1 MNKNTLI
8 IGLLFIFSS
17 ISFAQENVEAQ
28 PSELEKL
35 IINIQSKVDVE
46 KRFDFSRAN
55 SKEKQLAD
63 LKKINKKLE
72 SDLKAAEDL
81 STRLIDQFDKNEK
94 TLSELEE
101 KLTLKLGNLGE
112 MFGVVKQV
120 SGQTRGEFKN
130 SITNIDNPDRDQFLK
145 NLAES
150 KKLPDLSDI
159 SSLWVELVKEIRNA
173 ESIKVF
179 NTNVVSADGTNN
191 ELEILRIGTFSI
203 THEGMFLKHLV
214 DTNQVEFL
222 PSQPT
227 GVSKRKLKSLQNEN
241 EGTFVIDIDPTRG
254 AILDKLIQK
263 KTFFQRISDGG
274 LVGYVIIL
282 LGLAGVALAGERI
295 YVLKNVLDS
304 IKKQEESDTV
314 DSNNLLGM
322 LIETAKA
329 NINESL
335 DSLELIL
342 DEKVQSITP
351 TIEVRVKAIKLIA
364 TVAPLLGLLGTVIG
378 MIETFQAITLFGTGD
393 PKLMAGGISQA
404 LVTTMLGLIVAAPL
418 LFMHSYAENYSKTI
432 ISFLEEKASGIVA
445 NKTKKMITDI
455 FKTYSN
461 FIYQGGPVVF
471 ILFLISIYLFVLIF
485 AKFKYLFFDISEV
498 QDQYKKRLSEINN
511 DEFYLLNLSSLKCD
525 YRNIINKDFFII
537 QTLIALCPV
546 LGLLGTVTG
555 MIEVFDV
562 VSFFGTGNARAL
574 ASGITKATLPT
585 MTGMAISIVG
595 LLTYTVLNSK
605 SQSIISEL

>member
-1 MNKNTLI
+1 MKKTSI
-8 IGLLFIFSS
+8 IFSFLLLCS
-17 ISFAQENVEAQ
+17 NLLLAQEDTPKP
-28 PSELEKL
+28 PSELEIL
-35 IINIQSKVDVE
+35 ITNIQSKIDVE

-55 SKEKQLAD
+55 SKEKQLSD
-63 LKKINKKLE
+63 LKTINSKLKK
-72 SDLKAAEDL
+72 DLKAAEDL
-81 STRLIDQFDKNEK
+81 SAKLINQFDENEK

-130 SITNIDNPDRDQFLK
+130 SITNIDNPDRDLFLK

-159 SSLWVELVKEIRNA
+159 SALWVELVKEIRNA
-173 ESIKVF
+173 ETIKVF
-179 NTNVVSADGTNN
+179 NTNVVSADGETKD
-191 ELEILRIGTFSI
+191 LSILRIGTFSI
-203 THEGMFLKHLV
+203 THEGMFLKHLI

-222 PSQPT
+222 PSQPS
-227 GVSKRKLKSLQNEN
+227 GVSKRKLKSLQNET

-263 KTFFQRISDGG
+263 KTFFQRIADGG

-282 LGLAGVALAGERI
+282 LGLGGVALASERI
-295 YVLKNVLDS
+295 YVLRNVLTN
-304 IKKQEESDTV
+304 IREQEKTENVDTT
-314 DSNNLLGM
+314 NLLGM
-322 LIETAKA
+322 LIETANN

-342 DEKVQSITP
+342 DEKIQSITP
-351 TIEVRVKAIKLIA
+351 TIEIRVKAIKLIA

-445 NKTKKMITDI
+445 NKV
-455 FKTYSN
+455 KT
-461 FIYQGGPVVF
+461 
-471 ILFLISIYLFVLIF
+471 
-485 AKFKYLFFDISEV
+485 
-498 QDQYKKRLSEINN
+498 
-511 DEFYLLNLSSLKCD
+511 
-525 YRNIINKDFFII
+525 
-537 QTLIALCPV
+537 
-546 LGLLGTVTG
+546 
-555 MIEVFDV
+555 
-562 VSFFGTGNARAL
+562 
-574 ASGITKATLPT
+574 
-585 MTGMAISIVG
+585 
-595 LLTYTVLNSK
+595 
-605 SQSIISEL
+605 

>member
-1 MNKNTLI
+1 MNKNVLI
-8 IGLLFIFSS
+8 IGFLFIFSS
-17 ISFAQENVEAQ
+17 ISFAQEGVEVE

-445 NKTKKMITDI
+445 NKTKK
-455 FKTYSN
+455 
-461 FIYQGGPVVF
+461 
-471 ILFLISIYLFVLIF
+471 
-485 AKFKYLFFDISEV
+485 
-498 QDQYKKRLSEINN
+498 
-511 DEFYLLNLSSLKCD
+511 
-525 YRNIINKDFFII
+525 
-537 QTLIALCPV
+537 
-546 LGLLGTVTG
+546 
-555 MIEVFDV
+555 
-562 VSFFGTGNARAL
+562 
-574 ASGITKATLPT
+574 
-585 MTGMAISIVG
+585 
-595 LLTYTVLNSK
+595 
-605 SQSIISEL
+605 

>member
-1 MNKNTLI
+1 MIKRI
-8 IGLLFIFSS
+8 LFINFFFLSS
-17 ISFAQENVEAQ
+17 IAVNAQEEVVAQ

-35 IINIQSKVDVE
+35 IIDIQAKVDIE
-46 KRFDFSRAN
+46 KRFDFSRSN
-55 SKEKQLAD
+55 SKEKQLND
-63 LKKINKKLE
+63 LKRIDKKLK
-72 SDLKAAEDL
+72 SDLSAAEDL
-81 STRLIDQFDKNEK
+81 STRLIEKFDANEK
-94 TLSELEE
+94 TLAELEE

-130 SITNIDNPDRDQFLK
+130 SITNIDNPDRDSFLK

-159 SSLWVELVKEIRNA
+159 SALWVELVKEIRNA
-173 ESIKVF
+173 ETIKVF
-179 NTNVVSADGTNN
+179 TTNVLTADGNN
-191 ELEILRIGTFSI
+191 DELEILRIGTFQI
-203 THEGMFLKHLV
+203 LHEGNFLKHLI

-222 PSQPT
+222 PSQPD
-227 GVSKRKLKSLQNEN
+227 GVSKRKLRNLQNDS
-241 EGTFVIDIDPTRG
+241 EGVFTVDLDPTRG

-263 KTFFQRISDGG
+263 KTFFQRIADGG

-282 LGLAGVALAGERI
+282 LGLGGASLAFERI
-295 YVLKNVLDS
+295 YVLRNILTD
-304 IKKQEESDTV
+304 IREQEASKTV
-314 DSNNLLGM
+314 DSSNLLGM
-322 LIETAKA
+322 LIETANK

-342 DEKVQSITP
+342 DEKIQSITP

-445 NKTKKMITDI
+445 NKVK
-455 FKTYSN
+455 N
-461 FIYQGGPVVF
+461 
-471 ILFLISIYLFVLIF
+471 
-485 AKFKYLFFDISEV
+485 
-498 QDQYKKRLSEINN
+498 
-511 DEFYLLNLSSLKCD
+511 
-525 YRNIINKDFFII
+525 
-537 QTLIALCPV
+537 
-546 LGLLGTVTG
+546 
-555 MIEVFDV
+555 
-562 VSFFGTGNARAL
+562 
-574 ASGITKATLPT
+574 
-585 MTGMAISIVG
+585 
-595 LLTYTVLNSK
+595 
-605 SQSIISEL
+605 

>member
-1 MNKNTLI
+1 MNKNILI
-8 IGLLFIFSS
+8 IGFLFIFSS
-17 ISFAQENVEAQ
+17 ISFAQEGVEVE

-222 PSQPT
+222 PSQPN

-445 NKTKKMITDI
+445 NKTKK
-455 FKTYSN
+455 
-461 FIYQGGPVVF
+461 
-471 ILFLISIYLFVLIF
+471 
-485 AKFKYLFFDISEV
+485 
-498 QDQYKKRLSEINN
+498 
-511 DEFYLLNLSSLKCD
+511 
-525 YRNIINKDFFII
+525 
-537 QTLIALCPV
+537 
-546 LGLLGTVTG
+546 
-555 MIEVFDV
+555 
-562 VSFFGTGNARAL
+562 
-574 ASGITKATLPT
+574 
-585 MTGMAISIVG
+585 
-595 LLTYTVLNSK
+595 
-605 SQSIISEL
+605 

>member
-1 MNKNTLI
+1 MNKNILI
-8 IGLLFIFSS
+8 IGFLFIFSS
-17 ISFAQENVEAQ
+17 ISFAQEEVEVE

-222 PSQPT
+222 PSQPA

-241 EGTFVIDIDPTRG
+241 EGTFAIDIDPTRG

-295 YVLKNVLDS
+295 YVLRNVLDS
-304 IKKQEESDTV
+304 IKKQEESNTV

-329 NINESL
+329 NVNESL

-445 NKTKKMITDI
+445 NKTKK
-455 FKTYSN
+455 
-461 FIYQGGPVVF
+461 
-471 ILFLISIYLFVLIF
+471 
-485 AKFKYLFFDISEV
+485 
-498 QDQYKKRLSEINN
+498 
-511 DEFYLLNLSSLKCD
+511 
-525 YRNIINKDFFII
+525 
-537 QTLIALCPV
+537 
-546 LGLLGTVTG
+546 
-555 MIEVFDV
+555 
-562 VSFFGTGNARAL
+562 
-574 ASGITKATLPT
+574 
-585 MTGMAISIVG
+585 
-595 LLTYTVLNSK
+595 
-605 SQSIISEL
+605 

>member
-1 MNKNTLI
+1 MNKNILI
-8 IGLLFIFSS
+8 IGFLFIFSS
-17 ISFAQENVEAQ
+17 ISFAQEEVEVE

-35 IINIQSKVDVE
+35 IISIQSKVDVE

-222 PSQPT
+222 PSQPA

-295 YVLKNVLDS
+295 YVLRNVLDS

-314 DSNNLLGM
+314 DSNNLLGV

-445 NKTKKMITDI
+445 NKTKK
-455 FKTYSN
+455 
-461 FIYQGGPVVF
+461 
-471 ILFLISIYLFVLIF
+471 
-485 AKFKYLFFDISEV
+485 
-498 QDQYKKRLSEINN
+498 
-511 DEFYLLNLSSLKCD
+511 
-525 YRNIINKDFFII
+525 
-537 QTLIALCPV
+537 
-546 LGLLGTVTG
+546 
-555 MIEVFDV
+555 
-562 VSFFGTGNARAL
+562 
-574 ASGITKATLPT
+574 
-585 MTGMAISIVG
+585 
-595 LLTYTVLNSK
+595 
-605 SQSIISEL
+605 

>member
-1 MNKNTLI
+1 MKKNILL
-8 IGLLFIFSS
+8 IGLLFIVSS
-17 ISFAQENVEAQ
+17 TSFAQEEVEVQ

-55 SKEKQLAD
+55 SKEKQLTD

-130 SITNIDNPDRDQFLK
+130 SITNIDNPDRDLFLK

-150 KKLPDLSDI
+150 KKLPDLADI
-159 SSLWVELVKEIRNA
+159 SALWVELVKEIRNA

-179 NTNVVSADGTNN
+179 NTNVVSADGAN
-191 ELEILRIGTFSI
+191 EQLEILRIGTFSI

-222 PSQPT
+222 PSQPS
-227 GVSKRKLKSLQNEN
+227 GVSKRKLKSLQNEK

-263 KTFFQRISDGG
+263 KTFFQRIADGG

-282 LGLAGVALAGERI
+282 LGLAGIALAGERI
-295 YVLKNVLDS
+295 YVLRNVLES
-304 IKKQEESDTV
+304 IKKQEESDIV
-314 DSNNLLGM
+314 DDNNLLGM
-322 LIETAKA
+322 LIKTAKE

-364 TVAPLLGLLGTVIG
+364 TVAPLLGLLGTVIV

-445 NKTKKMITDI
+445 NKTKK
-455 FKTYSN
+455 
-461 FIYQGGPVVF
+461 
-471 ILFLISIYLFVLIF
+471 
-485 AKFKYLFFDISEV
+485 
-498 QDQYKKRLSEINN
+498 
-511 DEFYLLNLSSLKCD
+511 
-525 YRNIINKDFFII
+525 
-537 QTLIALCPV
+537 
-546 LGLLGTVTG
+546 
-555 MIEVFDV
+555 
-562 VSFFGTGNARAL
+562 
-574 ASGITKATLPT
+574 
-585 MTGMAISIVG
+585 
-595 LLTYTVLNSK
+595 
-605 SQSIISEL
+605 